1 MKCYEIKHNK
11 KFRYSCIY
19 LWTNLINN
27 KKYVGQTQDLG
38 ERFVRY
44 NQNDFNDYMKKA
56 VNKYGIDNFEITI
69 LEKDVPKEK
78 LNEREQHWMD
88 YFQAYDSDY
97 GYNICKIAG
106 SCRGVKRSEE
116 YKQAC
121 SERMLDRIA
130 NGEKIWLGRTH
141 SKETKELMSEKAKHL
156 HENHPEIWS
165 NHYKHTKKEK
175 QRTSEFFKEYWKT
188 HEHSWKGKN
197 HTPETKKKMSEAMNK
212 NPNRNRRM
220 RRVECYTLE
229 GVYIC
234 TYASASEAARNIGHP
249 KGASFILRCANGYKN
264 SAYGFKWKDAGLYH
278 ESDNI

>member
-44 NQNDFNDYMKKA
+44 NQNDFNNYMKKA

-69 LEKDVPKEK
+69 LEKDVHKEK
-78 LNEREQHWMD
+78 LNEREQYWMD
-88 YFQAYDSDY
+88 YFQSYDSDY

-106 SCRGVKRSEE
+106 GCRDVKRSEE

-121 SERMLDRIA
+121 SKRMLDRIA

-156 HENHPEIWS
+156 HENHPEIGLIIIS
-165 NHYKHTKKEK
+165 IRKKKSKELLNFSKSIGKLMNILGRVKIIRLK
-175 QRTSEFFKEYWKT
+175 QRRK
-188 HEHSWKGKN
+188 
-197 HTPETKKKMSEAMNK
+197 
-212 NPNRNRRM
+212 
-220 RRVECYTLE
+220 
-229 GVYIC
+229 
-234 TYASASEAARNIGHP
+234 
-249 KGASFILRCANGYKN
+249 
-264 SAYGFKWKDAGLYH
+264 
-278 ESDNI
+278 

>member
-1 MKCYEIKHNK
+1 MKCYEIKHIK
-11 KFRYSCIY
+11 KFQYSCIY

-44 NQNDFNDYMKKA
+44 NKGDFNDYMKKA

-78 LNEREQHWMD
+78 LNEREQYWMD
-88 YFQAYDSDY
+88 YFQSYNSDY

-130 NGEKIWLGRTH
+130 NGETIWLGRTH
-141 SKETKELMSEKAKHL
+141 SKETKELMSEKAVQL

-165 NHYKHTKKEK
+165 NHHKYTEEEK
-175 QRTSEFFKEYWKT
+175 QATSEFFKEYWKT
-188 HEHSWKGKN
+188 HKHSWKGKN

-220 RRVECYTLE
+220 RKVECYTLE
-229 GVYIC
+229 GEYIC
-234 TYASASEAARNIGHP
+234 TYVSASEAARSIGHP
-249 KGASFILRCANGYKN
+249 KGATSILRCAKGYEN

>member
-1 MKCYEIKHNK
+1 MKCYETKHNK

-78 LNEREQHWMD
+78 LNEREQYWMD

-106 SCRGVKRSEE
+106 SCAV
-116 YKQAC
+116 
-121 SERMLDRIA
+121 
-130 NGEKIWLGRTH
+130 
-141 SKETKELMSEKAKHL
+141 
-156 HENHPEIWS
+156 
-165 NHYKHTKKEK
+165 
-175 QRTSEFFKEYWKT
+175 
-188 HEHSWKGKN
+188 
-197 HTPETKKKMSEAMNK
+197 
-212 NPNRNRRM
+212 
-220 RRVECYTLE
+220 
-229 GVYIC
+229 
-234 TYASASEAARNIGHP
+234 
-249 KGASFILRCANGYKN
+249 
-264 SAYGFKWKDAGLYH
+264 
-278 ESDNI
+278 